1 MGTQVSMT
9 LDELREQAL
18 KLPLLERLELAE
30 VLFDSVD
37 AEDEDEDSVE
47 PEAAWA
53 EEIKNR
59 VEEFDAGTA
68 PSSPMADAF
77 ARVRSRLKQISDAQA
92 QLR

>member
-1 MGTQVSMT
+1 MADDVSRT
-9 LDELREQAL
+9 LDELRQEAL

-37 AEDEDEDSVE
+37 AEDEYARSTDAET
-47 PEAAWA
+47 AWA

-59 VEEFDAGTA
+59 VEELDAGTA
-68 PSSPMADAF
+68 ESSPVADVF
-77 ARVRSRLKQISDAQA
+77 ERVRAQLNQITNAQA